1 MMTVKKV
8 IDQNEKNLDQ
18 RGIQI
23 MRIVI
28 IHGDKGKKS
37 KTFYLLYN

>member
-1 MMTVKKV
+1 MTVKKV

-23 MRIVI
+23 MKIVI
-28 IHGDKGKKS
+28 IRGDKGKKS
-37 KTFYLLYN
+37 RPFYLLCN

>member
-1 MMTVKKV
+1 MTVKKV

-28 IHGDKGKKS
+28 IRGDKGKKS
-37 KTFYLLYN
+37 RAFYLLYN